1 MSQEWLSQRERGTVF
16 AIRTIAWIA
25 LRLGRRAGRLAL
37 YPAVTYFFI
46 CAPRVRAASRNY
58 LARVLGRRPRLG
70 DVFRHLYA
78 FGVVALDR
86 VFFLT
91 HRYDLFD
98 IRIFGEDMLQAALQ
112 RGEGCFLL
120 GAHLGSFE
128 ALRALGQSKRLRVK
142 LVMYEENAR
151 RTNLVARA
159 IDPELASS
167 VISLGRFDSM
177 LKVSEALERG
187 DWVGMLGDRAL
198 YDEGH
203 VRVRF
208 LGESAE
214 LPASP
219 FRLAAMLK
227 RPVVLMAG
235 LYRGG
240 NRYDLVFE
248 PLIEDPRAER
258 NGRDAAIGA
267 WAQRYASR
275 LEQFCREAP
284 FNWFNFYD
292 FWRIDARS

>member
-1 MSQEWLSQRERGTVF
+1 MSQEWLSQRERGTIF
-16 AIRTIAWIA
+16 AIRTIVWIA
-25 LRLGRRAGRLAL
+25 LRLGRRTGRLAL
-37 YPAVTYFFI
+37 YPVVGYFLVA
-46 CAPRVRAASRNY
+46 APRVRAASRKY
-58 LARVLGRRPRLG
+58 LARVLGRRPRLR
-70 DVFRHLYA
+70 DVFRHIYA
-78 FGVVALDR
+78 FGAVALDR

-98 IRIFGEDMLQAALQ
+98 IRILGEDMLKAALEQ
-112 RGEGCFLL
+112 GQGCFLL

-151 RTNLVARA
+151 QTNLVARA
-159 IDPELASS
+159 IDPELAASI
-167 VISLGRFDSM
+167 ISLGRFDSM
-177 LKVSEALERG
+177 LKVSEALEHG

-203 VRVRF
+203 VMVTF
-208 LGESAE
+208 LGERAE

-248 PLIEDPRAER
+248 SLIEDPGADR
-258 NGRDAAIGA
+258 GRRDEAIGE

-275 LEQFCREAP
+275 LERFCREAP

-292 FWRIDARS
+292 FWRLDERS